1 MSQDKADIE
10 TDIQAPLDHGEDI
23 AAMEPLQVSDAAPR
37 REALTELAVELAA
50 KSAGFSRSLP
60 DGVVS
65 ALADLVRAMNC
76 YYSNLIEGH
85 DTHPV
90 DIERAMQ
97 NDYSDE
103 PRKRDL
109 QLEARAHVTVQQWI
123 DEGGLA
129 GRATTIEGVCEIHRR
144 FGEALPEE
152 LLWIEDP
159 QTGERIRMTPGELR
173 GRDVIVGNHV
183 AISAGALPRFLRR
196 FEQVYSRL
204 GNAQTIVS
212 TAAAHHR
219 FLWIHPFLDGN
230 GRVARL
236 MSYAMLREALDTGGI
251 WSIARG
257 LARQEARYK
266 QHLVACDQ
274 PRRGD
279 LDGRGSRSEAAL
291 AEFTEFFLQ
300 TCIDQVAFM
309 EQLVQPNR
317 LRERI
322 RLWVEEEVRL
332 GGLPSQA
339 GNVLEAVLYRGD
351 LPRGDVPSIV
361 GTGGRQSQRIVSALL
376 KADVLQSSSSR
387 APLRIAFPARLA
399 GRWMPGLFPEAA
411 N

>member
-1 MSQDKADIE
+1 
-10 TDIQAPLDHGEDI
+10 
-23 AAMEPLQVSDAAPR
+23 
-37 REALTELAVELAA
+37 
-50 KSAGFSRSLP
+50 
-60 DGVVS
+60 
-65 ALADLVRAMNC
+65 
-76 YYSNLIEGH
+76 
-85 DTHPV
+85 
-90 DIERAMQ
+90 MQ